1 MDGHPGRPI
10 VAGAWAG
17 QDAGHWDD
25 DPDHR
30 AQFREPGRG
39 FRWAW
44 DEEVVADEVRLPERR
59 SARLVAACLAAA
71 DAIEEAVLH
80 RDVPQAVGREG
91 ASLDVLDAKVV
102 VVRGAARREQLERQ
116 GQRDVRRLAPRA
128 RS

>member
-30 AQFREPGRG
+30 AQFRELGRG

-44 DEEVVADEVRLPERR
+44 DEEVVADEAHLPERR
-59 SARLVAACLAAA
+59 SVRLAAARLAAA
-71 DAIEEAVLH
+71 DAIEEAVLR
-80 RDVPQAVGREG
+80 RDVPPAVGREG
-91 ASLDVLDAKVV
+91 ASSDVLDVKVV
-102 VVRGAARREQLERQ
+102 AGRGAARWEQLERQ
-116 GQRDVRRLAPRA
+116 GQRGVPRLALRG

>member
-1 MDGHPGRPI
+1 MDGRPGRPI
-10 VAGAWAG
+10 VAGASAG
-17 QDAGHWDD
+17 QDAGHLDD

-30 AQFREPGRG
+30 AQFRELGRG

-44 DEEVVADEVRLPERR
+44 DEEVVADEARLPERR

-80 RDVPQAVGREG
+80 RDVPRAVGREG
-91 ASLDVLDAKVV
+91 ASSDVLDVKVV
-102 VVRGAARREQLERQ
+102 AGRGAARWEQLERQ
-116 GQRDVRRLAPRA
+116 GQRDVPRLALRA